1 MTKPCA
7 WDGRPFTPN
16 TIGRPREY
24 CSNECR
30 QARGHY
36 VEGLPGWQAR
46 LAQLEAAARLYGRKV
61 PTFIVNEIMELHDLI
76 ARGAQ

>member
-1 MTKPCA
+1 MRAAATPTTKPCA

-46 LAQLEAAARLYGRKV
+46 LALLEAAVHSRDTSSPPAFDL
-61 PTFIVNEIMELHDLI
+61 EL
-76 ARGAQ
+76 